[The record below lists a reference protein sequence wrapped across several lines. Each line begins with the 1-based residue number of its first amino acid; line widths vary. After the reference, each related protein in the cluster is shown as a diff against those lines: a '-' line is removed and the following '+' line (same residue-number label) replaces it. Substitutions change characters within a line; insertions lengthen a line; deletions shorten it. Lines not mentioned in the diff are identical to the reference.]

1 MKNPVDGSVI
11 ATVPHMDA
19 ADTQLAIEAAHKVSC
34 CVFIVNV
41 NVNSVYS
48 LK

>member
-41 NVNSVYS
+41 NSVYS